1 MGNEQKDKRKKLQ
14 TMEPTMKIE
23 KQTAYQQI
31 CEKMKE
37 TILNHF
43 WETGEKLPSENDL
56 SQLFGVNRLTIRM
69 ALQRLNTYGLT
80 ETRVGDGTYVK
91 DFDFSSYINE
101 IQDLYEDP
109 KMLEDVWEFRN
120 LIEIECAR
128 LAMERATAEDLAE
141 LERICTEYE
150 ELKAST
156 PIPVSEEALNAMVEM
171 DTAFHYQIC
180 KMSHNTLL
188 IYSYSVAKSTIKK
201 HIKMALKERIDGWA
215 RRQVS
220 ISAGDYRHRAILD
233 AIKAK
238 DFSMCEK
245 LYSDMINHNVAL

>member
-1 MGNEQKDKRKKLQ
+1 MEEKQIAAKKKPQ
-14 TMEPTMKIE
+14 NMKIE
-23 KQTAYQQI
+23 KQTAYHQVY
-31 CEKMKE
+31 EKMKE
-37 TILNHF
+37 NILSHF

-69 ALQRLNTYGLT
+69 ALQRLNAYGLT

-109 KMLEDVWEFRN
+109 KMIEDVWEFRH

-128 LAMERATAEDLAE
+128 LAMERATAEEMFE

-150 ELKAST
+150 TLKASAPM
-156 PIPVSEEALNAMVEM
+156 PISEKDLNAMVEM

-201 HIKMALKERIDGWA
+201 HIKMALKERIDGWTK
-215 RRQVS
+215 RQVS

-238 DFSMCEK
+238 DFPMCKK
-245 LYSDMINHNVAL
+245 LYSDMINHNVEL